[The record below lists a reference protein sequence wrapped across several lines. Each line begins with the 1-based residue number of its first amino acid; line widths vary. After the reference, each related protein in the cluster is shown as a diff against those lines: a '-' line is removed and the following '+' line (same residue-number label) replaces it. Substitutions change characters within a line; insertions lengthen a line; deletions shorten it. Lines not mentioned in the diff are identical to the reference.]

1 MKKTN
6 ETNRPCA
13 LVRAARHFNTIT
25 KHRHTVIYYCAR
37 AGILWQGLRHD
48 LSKYTP
54 TEFLAGVK
62 YYQGYRS
69 PNEAEREDIGYST
82 AWLHHKGRNR
92 HHFEHWTDYDPA
104 VRGKIRPVEM
114 PYRYVVEMLCD
125 RLAASRIYNGKNY
138 SPDAPLKYFLPAK
151 PNRLIHPDTS
161 DCIEN
166 LLRMV
171 AEKGEDE
178 VLRYVRQTVKD
189 DRRDRRAA
197 KRLSKA
203 E

>member
-1 MKKTN
+1 MNRSAEMK
-6 ETNRPCA
+6 RPCA
-13 LVRAARHFNTIT
+13 LVRAARHFATIT
-25 KHRHTVIYYCAR
+25 RHRHTVIMYCAR

-54 TEFLAGVK
+54 TEFFAGVR

-69 PNEAEREDIGYST
+69 PNEAERETIGYSS
-82 AWLHHKGRNR
+82 AWMHHKGRNR
-92 HHFEHWTDYDPA
+92 HHFEYWTDYDPG
-104 VRGKIRPVEM
+104 VRGKIRTIEM

-138 SPDAPLKYFLPAK
+138 SPDEPLKYFLPGK
-151 PNRLIHPDTS
+151 PNRMIHPDTS
-161 DCIEN
+161 DLIES

-178 VLRYVRQTVKD
+178 TLEYVRRTVRE
-189 DRRDRRAA
+189 DRIRCRQER
-197 KRLSKA
+197 SK
-203 E
+203 